1 MKLILIDGGP
11 ASGKNT
17 LGTLLV
23 EKLKEHDGK
32 IILLDL
38 DTFVEQINPS
48 WIWKSKLLQEADQSK
63 ARKNFANTINRYLL
77 EDHTIIVI
85 GERFLTKDD
94 ASLFISRLKIN
105 CPLQLYHLNVPLAL
119 RKQRLHE
126 RGPHSLIDLE
136 KDQKER
142 DMILSWPG
150 YVYNNINTPEVD
162 ADKLVELIQDSKGA
176 IDIVLP
182 EK

>member
-23 EKLKEHDGK
+23 KKLKKYESK
-32 IILLDL
+32 VILLDL
-38 DTFVEQINPS
+38 DTFVEHINPS
-48 WIWKSKLLQEADQSK
+48 WIWKSKLFEEADRAK
-63 ARKNFANTINRYLL
+63 ARENFANTVKRYLL
-77 EDHTIIVI
+77 EDYTIIVI
-85 GERFLTKDD
+85 GERFLTKEDV
-94 ASLFISRLKIN
+94 SLFIRRLKIN
-105 CPLQLYHLNVPLAL
+105 CSLQLYHLSVPLAL
-119 RKQRLHE
+119 RRKRLHE
-126 RGPHSLIDLE
+126 RGPYSLIDLK

-142 DMILSWPG
+142 DVNLLWPG

-162 ADKLVELIQDSKGA
+162 ADKLVKLIQDSKGT
-176 IDIVLP
+176 IDIVIP